1 MNVSFYFLFSF
12 FFSLSFSPSLPLL
25 CYLPSL
31 YLHDNFLSASA
42 RYRLAISKHPQTNKY
57 IYLFIYLGSTHC
69 NPFHRH
75 REGLLFFL
83 FFSLSLFIYFPFCVS
98 ILFPQFIFFVS
109 SDVSF
114 CHFPCWLRL
123 LSFSS
128 FFFSSFS
135 IILLLL
141 RLLGWSMTSAF
152 RV

>member
-1 MNVSFYFLFSF
+1 MSLSTFFFLFFLSLSLPC
-12 FFSLSFSPSLPLL
+12 SLSFVICLHFICMTTSFQHLL
-25 CYLPSL
+25 DIVWLFPNT
-31 YLHDNFLSASA
+31 H
-42 RYRLAISKHPQTNKY
+42 KQTNIF